1 LRDGVQ
7 AESMNIFKVLPD
19 LSKSKHL
26 GLFHRAA
33 RGQWGADEIDWDAAP
48 RISKKHLRVQLART
62 LTPLLM
68 GEQSAFYSLST
79 IIPILG
85 NELEVESQMFL
96 TSMAMDE
103 ARHTELV
110 SRVYHRL
117 DEQPISLRRFPTG
130 YLFQTAIIADEPGR
144 WIVGSLVSEVLA
156 KSVLEAFREVDLDP
170 VLSELCNRILI
181 DEARHLAFNHVFLSD
196 RLRGQLAKHPNTSEA
211 YIDTLR
217 ERVDHVLDHVPP
229 MFEALAQELKDCGV
243 STDDVL
249 GEVFEQSR
257 RRFEKSVTTA
267 RKPETQQ
274 PQAIG

>member
-1 LRDGVQ
+1 
-7 AESMNIFKVLPD
+7 MNIFKVLPD

-26 GLFHRAA
+26 GLFHRAC
-33 RGQWGADEIDWDAAP
+33 RGQWGADEIDWDRAP
-48 RISKKHLRVQLART
+48 RISKRHLREQLART

-117 DEQPISLRRFPTG
+117 GEEPISLRRFPTG
-130 YLFQTAIIADEPGR
+130 YLFQSAIIAEEPGL

-156 KSVLEAFREVDLDP
+156 KTVLESFREVDLDP

-196 RLRGQLAKHPNTSEA
+196 RLRGQVERKADESDA
-211 YIDTLR
+211 YIGGLR
-217 ERVDHVLDHVPP
+217 ARVEHVLEHVPP

-249 GEVFEQSR
+249 NEVFEQSR
-257 RRFEKSVTTA
+257 KRFEKSVATA
-267 RKPETQQ
+267 LK
-274 PQAIG
+274 PQAPLAQEIG